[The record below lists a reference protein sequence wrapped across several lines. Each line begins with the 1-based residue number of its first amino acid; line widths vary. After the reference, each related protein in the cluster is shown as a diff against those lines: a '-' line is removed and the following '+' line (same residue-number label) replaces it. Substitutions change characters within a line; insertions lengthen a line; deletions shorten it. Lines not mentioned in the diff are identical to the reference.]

1 MTRLNKILFIL
12 GGLSAAALPV
22 TAIACNDTQKPTP
35 TPPTPPTHQPQSQPE
50 NPGAGTE
57 TPETPTPQ
65 PENPVA
71 GTEPETPA
79 PQPENPGAGTE
90 TPETPTPQPENP
102 GAGTEEPETPTPQPE
117 NPGAGTEEGGADSP
131 WISDYNAKVK
141 EAEELLT
148 QLKKDSSKYSTI
160 ISHLEEELAAAKAAV
175 SLQNSGKEE
184 YQIATKGLTE
194 EIAKASEVKKDI
206 DSGQ

>member
-35 TPPTPPTHQPQSQPE
+35 TPPTPPTPQPQSQPE

-57 TPETPTPQ
+57 TPDTPAPQ
-65 PENPVA
+65 PETPGA
-71 GTEPETPA
+71 GTETPDTPA

-90 TPETPTPQPENP
+90 
-102 GAGTEEPETPTPQPE
+102 
-117 NPGAGTEEGGADSP
+117 EGGNIAS

-194 EIAKASEVKKDI
+194 EIAKATEVKKDI

>member
-35 TPPTPPTHQPQSQPE
+35 TPPTPPTPQPQS
-50 NPGAGTE
+50 
-57 TPETPTPQ
+57 
-65 PENPVA
+65 
-71 GTEPETPA
+71 
-79 PQPENPGAGTE
+79 
-90 TPETPTPQPENP
+90 
-102 GAGTEEPETPTPQPE
+102 QPE

-194 EIAKASEVKKDI
+194 EIAKATEVKKDI